1 MKEKKTFESAMA
13 ELTDTVKLL
22 ESGTLSLD
30 DSLAAFER
38 AIGLVRYCG
47 GELDRA
53 RQRVRILTEGA
64 DGTVTDHPFTPESD
78 DEA

>member
-47 GELDRA
+47 GALDRA
-53 RQRVRILTEGA
+53 RQRVRILTEEA
-64 DGTVTDHPFTPESD
+64 DGTVTDRPFTPESD